1 MTGSEQMFLTLIIAA
16 FGVFGVAL
24 ASADLER
31 DRARGEILAY
41 ADLATASVREQARR

>member
-1 MTGSEQMFLTLIIAA
+1 MGKTMTGSEQMFLTLIIAA

-24 ASADLER
+24 A
-31 DRARGEILAY
+31 Y